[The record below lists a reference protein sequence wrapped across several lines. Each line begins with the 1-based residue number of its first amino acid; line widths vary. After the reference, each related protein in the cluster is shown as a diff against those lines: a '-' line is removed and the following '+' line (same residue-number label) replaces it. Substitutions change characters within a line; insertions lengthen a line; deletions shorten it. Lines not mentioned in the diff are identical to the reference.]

1 MEDEKITTDIW
12 QLYEKGVNFNRRRNI
27 YSDTDKNFRMYN
39 GNQWEGLPTSGGIEP
54 VVFNII
60 KPIVKYKVGTINS
73 NLWAINYSAENYE
86 DKEFQK
92 VAEKTCKNLNRHAA
106 RIWEKDNMDS
116 KVHIISKKSC
126 INSEGI
132 IYVNYENG
140 EPVNELINKTDIYYG
155 NENSE
160 DIQSQPYIII
170 KTRKPVEQIREFAIS
185 KEVDETEALNIISDN
200 ITSEESGEQSKLEVN
215 DMGIILTKLYKKE
228 GKVYYSKSTKTVDIE
243 KDIDSGLSLYPVA
256 HFVWESEEGSSRG
269 AGEVKPITANQI
281 EINRTATR
289 RSLAVKLGAYPKMI
303 VNTDKITNPSDVDKI
318 GVVLK
323 ARGMEVDDVRKIV
336 NFTIPSQMSGDS
348 EKLQEELISK
358 TRELNGA
365 GDIATGTVNPEQA
378 SGRAIL
384 AVQQASALPLTE
396 QTSRLKAFIEDIA
409 RIWFDMWKVYSTEGK
424 TILEEQ
430 QTLNQETGDIETTEV
445 PVDIP
450 YTVLEILNA
459 SVKVDITPKG
469 AFDKYAVEQSLE
481 NLFTGKFISFEE
493 YVKSLPEDSVMPKTV
508 LEGIIEDRKQ
518 AQQEIA
524 QLKVEADKMQSEYD
538 NILNN
543 ADELAM
549 MESNLPVEQEQVM

>member
-1 MEDEKITTDIW
+1 MKDETLTTDIW
-12 QLYEKGVNFNRRRNI
+12 QLYEKGVSFNRKRSI
-27 YSDTDKNFRMYN
+27 YSDTDTNFRMYN

-60 KPIVKYKVGTINS
+60 KPIVKYKVGTINA
-73 NLWAINYSAENYE
+73 NLWSINYSAENF
-86 DKEFQK
+86 DNGEFRK
-92 VAEKTCKNLNRHAA
+92 TAEKVCENLNKHAA
-106 RIWEKDNMDS
+106 RIWEKDNMDT
-116 KVHIISKKSC
+116 KIRDVSKKAC

-132 IYVNYENG
+132 IYVNYEED

-170 KTRKPVEQIREFAIS
+170 KTRKPVEQIREFAIL
-185 KEVDETEALNIISDN
+185 KGVDETEARNIISDN

-243 KDIDSGLSLYPVA
+243 KDIDSGLTLYPVA

-323 ARGMEVDDVRKIV
+323 AKGIEVDDVRKIV
-336 NFTIPSQMSGDS
+336 NFTIPAQISSDS
-348 EKLQEELISK
+348 EKLQSELIEK

-365 GDIATGTVNPEQA
+365 GDITTGTVNPEQA

-396 QTSRLKAFIEDIA
+396 QTSRLKTFIEDIA
-409 RIWFDMWKVYSTEGK
+409 RIWLEMWKVYSKEGK

-430 QTLNQETGDIETTEV
+430 EQLNQETGEVETIEV
-445 PVDIP
+445 PVTIP
-450 YTVLEILNA
+450 ATVLEQLKA
-459 SVKVDITPKG
+459 SVRVDITPKSS
-469 AFDKYAVEQSLE
+469 FDKYAVEQSLE
-481 NLFTGKFISFEE
+481 NLFTSKFISFEE
-493 YVKSLPEDSVMPKTV
+493 YVKSLPEDSVMPKTTLQEIV
-508 LEGIIEDRKQ
+508 EDRKQ

-538 NILNN
+538 NILNEADIQN
-543 ADELAM
+543 AEGM
-549 MESNLPVEQEQVM
+549 QMPEEQDM

>member
-1 MEDEKITTDIW
+1 MEDEKITTNIW

-27 YSDTDKNFRMYN
+27 YSDNDKNFRMYN

-60 KPIVKYKVGTINS
+60 KPIVKYKVGTINA
-73 NLWAINYSAENYE
+73 NLWAINYSAENF
-86 DKEFQK
+86 DNGEFRK
-92 VAEKTCKNLNRHAA
+92 TAEKVCENLNKHAA
-106 RIWEKDNMDS
+106 RIWEKDNMDT
-116 KVHIISKKSC
+116 KVYTISKKAC
-126 INSEGI
+126 INSESI
-132 IYVNYENG
+132 VYVDYKDDE
-140 EPVNELINKTDIYYG
+140 VSNEILNKTDICYG

-160 DIQSQPYIII
+160 DIQTQPYIII
-170 KTRKPVEQIREFAIS
+170 KIRKPVEEVKEFARS
-185 KEVDETEALNIISDN
+185 KGVKEEEILNIIGDN
-200 ITSEESGEQSKLEVN
+200 STSEESGEQSKTEVN
-215 DMGIILTKLYKKE
+215 DMCFLLVKLYKKE
-228 GKVYYSKSTKTVDIE
+228 GKVFYSKSTKTVDIE
-243 KDIDSGLSLYPVA
+243 KNIDSGLSLYPIA

-269 AGEVKPITANQI
+269 VGEVKPIIANQI

-289 RSLAVKLGAYPKMI
+289 RSLAVKLGAYPKMV
-303 VNTDKITNPSDVDKI
+303 VNTDKITNPSDIDKI

-336 NFTIPSQMSGDS
+336 NFTIPSQISSDS
-348 EKLQEELISK
+348 EKLQSELIEK

-365 GDIATGTVNPEQA
+365 GDITTGTINPEQA

-409 RIWFDMWKVYSTEGK
+409 RIWLEMWKVYSKEGK

-430 QTLNQETGDIETTEV
+430 EQLNQETGEVETIEV
-445 PVDIP
+445 PVTIP
-450 YTVLEILNA
+450 ATVLEQLKAI
-459 SVKVDITPKG
+459 VRVDISPKG

-493 YVKSLPEDSVMPKTV
+493 YVKSLPEDSVMPKTTLQEIV
-508 LEGIIEDRKQ
+508 EDRKK

-538 NILNN
+538 NILNE
-543 ADELAM
+543 ADM
-549 MESNLPVEQEQVM
+549 QNGGMQMPQEQVI